1 MLTKNDL
8 AAAMIRECDICVHL
22 WSKFDEAGFG
32 YRPSPDQR
40 STLELLQYLSH
51 MGSSVLEVFLTGDW
65 SLFGPRSAA
74 AATMTAAEFPA
85 AMERQKAAIREFFA
99 NVSDETMATQET
111 PLPGGRG
118 TATLEQAILGGP
130 VLWLPAYKLQLFLYA
145 KASGAKDIG
154 TSNAWGGMDAAPK
167 G

>member
-8 AAAMIRECDICVHL
+8 ARAMIRECDICVHL
-22 WSKFDEAGFG
+22 WSKFDEAGFA

-51 MGSSVLEVFLTGDW
+51 LGSTVLEVFYSGDW
-65 SLFGPRSAA
+65 NLFGPRSAA
-74 AATMTAAEFPA
+74 ASAMSAAEFPA
-85 AMERQKAAIREFFA
+85 AMERQKELIGEFFRT
-99 NVSDETMATQET
+99 VTDEEMATKET

-130 VLWLPAYKLQLFLYA
+130 LLWLSAYKLQLFLYA
-145 KASGAKDIG
+145 KAAGARDIG
-154 TSNAWGGMDAAPK
+154 TSNAWGGMDAPAK